1 VLAQYLSQGKK
12 APFYQVLVE
21 DKKVTSN
28 VSMFNRTSEL
38 AGQMH
43 LSVRAFADKDL
54 DEVSKAIGEAFL
66 KFEKEGISQKDLD
79 RIKARQETGF
89 YNSLSN
95 VLGKGAELAHYNIFA
110 GDPGFITKDIQN
122 ILSVTTADVKRVY
135 EKYIKGKNYV
145 ATSFV
150 PKEKIALAL
159 EGATKAD
166 VVEEKIVQGAEDAVD
181 PTINAT
187 YTPTPSGFD
196 RSKEPPFGKTPE
208 VKVPLIWNQKLTN
221 GIQVLGIENS
231 EVPLVQFELVIDGGL
246 LLEDLN
252 KVGVS
257 NLMARM
263 MTQGTRRKTPLEL
276 QEAIQ
281 ELGATINVNAGTEE
295 ITVNVNT
302 LARNYKATLALV
314 QEILLEPRWD
324 VKEFDLLKQSTISQ
338 IRQQEANPN
347 AVAQNNYNGLI
358 YGKDN
363 IRANWLSG
371 SNLVIFVPI
380 QHQLLTSNHSF
391 YLAAKWVSCV
401 IKFGR

>member
-1 VLAQYLSQGKK
+1 
-12 APFYQVLVE
+12 
-21 DKKVTSN
+21 
-28 VSMFNRTSEL
+28 M
-38 AGQMH
+38 
-43 LSVRAFADKDL
+43 
-54 DEVSKAIGEAFL
+54 
-66 KFEKEGISQKDLD
+66 
-79 RIKARQETGF
+79 
-89 YNSLSN
+89 
-95 VLGKGAELAHYNIFA
+95 
-110 GDPGFITKDIQN
+110 
-122 ILSVTTADVKRVY
+122 
-135 EKYIKGKNYV
+135 
-145 ATSFV
+145 
-150 PKEKIALAL
+150 
-159 EGATKAD
+159 
-166 VVEEKIVQGAEDAVD
+166 
-181 PTINAT
+181 
-187 YTPTPSGFD
+187 
-196 RSKEPPFGKTPE
+196 
-208 VKVPLIWNQKLTN
+208 
-221 GIQVLGIENS
+221 
-231 EVPLVQFELVIDGGL
+231 
-246 LLEDLN
+246 LLEDPN

-281 ELGATINVNAGTEE
+281 QLGATINVNAGTEE